1 MVDAETLRQ
10 QRIAGEQ
17 AEGEVAPA
25 VDSSTVVLLRDAP
38 HVDDGME
45 VLLLQRHTRSKAYA
59 GAFVFPGGK
68 VDDADRWLDEA
79 LWTSADLAGRRQEI
93 GADDEESTLGFL
105 VAAVRETF
113 EESGVLL
120 AHRRDGTPV
129 DGSDLRRASFVT
141 ARERLASRDD
151 HWDWTGW
158 LVSEG
163 LTLDLDALVM
173 WAWWVTPVHRPYRF
187 DTRFFAAHL
196 PAEQLA
202 THDEVETT
210 AMRWTPPSRALQE
223 FAEGRVQMR
232 NPTVKNLES
241 LAAFSDPA
249 EAIAAG
255 RRGDVDRRRI
265 QPKVVLVDGEV
276 TIEIEPGAEPQTTMP
291 T

>member
-1 MVDAETLRQ
+1 VVDEETRRQ
-10 QRIAGEQ
+10 QRLAGG
-17 AEGEVAPA
+17 ASTEVAEA

-38 HVDDGME
+38 HLDDGME

-68 VDDADRWLDEA
+68 VDDADRWLDEP
-79 LWTSADLAGRRQEI
+79 LWTCADLGARREEI
-93 GADDEESTLGFL
+93 GAPDDESALGFL

-113 EESGVLL
+113 EEAGVLL

-129 DGSDLRRASFVT
+129 DGEDLLRDTFQE
-141 ARERLASRDD
+141 ARGRLASRED

-158 LVSEG
+158 LVAEG
-163 LTLDLDALVM
+163 LQLDLDALVT

-196 PAEQLA
+196 PARQRA
-202 THDEVETT
+202 THDAVETT
-210 AMRWTPPSRALQE
+210 AMRWTAPSAALAE
-223 FAEGRVQMR
+223 FEAGRVQMR

-241 LAAFSDPA
+241 LGRFADPA
-249 EAIAAG
+249 SAVAAA

-276 TIEIEPGAEPQTTMP
+276 TIEIEPGGEPQTEMP